1 MPRIVETK
9 YLHTSDEL
17 SFAFFI
23 ILVMRSTSVIL
34 LLIFALADAYGQG
47 TQRKA
52 GPGSPPQPAATPAPK
67 PAAKDELY
75 QQVAK
80 LDAEMFAAFN
90 THDVDKLMSYFA
102 PNLEFFHDKGGLAN
116 FSQTKEGFT
125 RMFAQSPDISRTLV
139 PGSLEVFPVKD
150 YGAMHIATQRFCHVE
165 NGRNDCGN
173 SKFVMVWQQQANTW
187 KITRVVSY
195 DH

>member
-1 MPRIVETK
+1 
-9 YLHTSDEL
+9 
-17 SFAFFI
+17 
-23 ILVMRSTSVIL
+23 MRSAPVIL
-34 LLIFALADAYGQG
+34 LLLFALSGPAARGQS
-47 TQRKA
+47 TPRKA
-52 GPGSPPQPAATPAPK
+52 GPGSPPPSAATPAPK

-75 QQVAK
+75 QTVAR

-90 THDVDKLMSYFA
+90 AHDVDKLMAYFA
-102 PNLEFFHDKGGLAN
+102 DNLEFYHDKGGLSN
-116 FSQTKEGFT
+116 FAQTKTGFA
-125 RMFAQSPDISRTLV
+125 RLFAQSPDISRTLV
-139 PGSLEVFPVKD
+139 PGTLEVYPVKE

-173 SKFVMVWQQQANTW
+173 SKFVMVWQQQAGTW

>member
-1 MPRIVETK
+1 
-9 YLHTSDEL
+9 
-17 SFAFFI
+17 
-23 ILVMRSTSVIL
+23 MRNPTVAL
-34 LLIFALADAYGQG
+34 LLFLVLIGSAAYGQSG
-47 TQRKA
+47 SRNTGPA
-52 GPGSPPQPAATPAPK
+52 GHPPATTALNAK
-67 PAAKDELY
+67 PAAKHKLY
-75 QQVAK
+75 QQVAR

-90 THDVDKLMSYFA
+90 AHDVDKLMSYFA

-116 FSQTKEGFT
+116 FSQTKEGFA
-125 RMFAQSPDISRTLV
+125 RLFAQSPDISRTLV

-173 SKFVMVWQQQANTW
+173 SKFVMVWQQQADTW